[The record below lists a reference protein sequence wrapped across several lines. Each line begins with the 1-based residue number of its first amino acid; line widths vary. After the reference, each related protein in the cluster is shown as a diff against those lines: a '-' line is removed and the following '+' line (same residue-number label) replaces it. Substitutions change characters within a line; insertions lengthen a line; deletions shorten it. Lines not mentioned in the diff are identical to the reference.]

1 MYNGPILK
9 KPSDVRCYPEFDK
22 EDSLNKQRTSNRTSN
37 IGLLVLAYT
46 AFIALGMPDGL
57 LGIAWPSMRSDF
69 TLPLDAVGMLLFAS
83 VSGYM
88 ASSFLSGILI
98 VRMGIGSLL
107 TTSCVLTGAALVG
120 YTLAPSWWMVVFLG
134 VIGGLGAGAIDAGL
148 NTYMAANFGEGLMQ
162 WLHASYG
169 IGITLGPAIMTMA
182 LAVRNSWRV
191 GYRIVG
197 GFQFLM
203 AISFLFTM
211 TWWNTKQN
219 LSDDNRQEKR
229 LTDYKTPI
237 GETLRQIKVWLS
249 ILIFFLYVGAEIS
262 MGTWIYTLLTESRD
276 VSEQA
281 AGFWTGSFWAT
292 FTLGRILAGIYAK
305 RLGIHTLVQGGVTLA
320 LVGVITL
327 WWHPFQAAN
336 LLAVALIGIAMAPIF
351 PAMMSG
357 TSQRVGA
364 HYAAN
369 TIGIQMAATGLGGA
383 VIPSLIG
390 VLAERISLEIIPV
403 CLGGVLVTLLGT
415 YRLSLIAKTTTHKR
429 L

>member
-1 MYNGPILK
+1 
-9 KPSDVRCYPEFDK
+9 
-22 EDSLNKQRTSNRTSN
+22 
-37 IGLLVLAYT
+37 
-46 AFIALGMPDGL
+46 
-57 LGIAWPSMRSDF
+57 
-69 TLPLDAVGMLLFAS
+69 
-83 VSGYM
+83 
-88 ASSFLSGILI
+88 
-98 VRMGIGSLL
+98 
-107 TTSCVLTGAALVG
+107 
-120 YTLAPSWWMVVFLG
+120 
-134 VIGGLGAGAIDAGL
+134 
-148 NTYMAANFGEGLMQ
+148 
-162 WLHASYG
+162 
-169 IGITLGPAIMTMA
+169 MA